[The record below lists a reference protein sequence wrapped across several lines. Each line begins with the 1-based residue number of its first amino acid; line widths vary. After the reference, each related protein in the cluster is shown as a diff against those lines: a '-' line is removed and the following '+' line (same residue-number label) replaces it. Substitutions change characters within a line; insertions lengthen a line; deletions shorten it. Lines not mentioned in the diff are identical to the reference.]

1 MKKILQLLL
10 LAISVL
16 ISSTSCSSYP
26 YTEDDDT
33 LGFGPVSES
42 LLLEQGKFK
51 TDDRYDIHNEY
62 AYDEEKERDY

>member
-26 YTEDDDT
+26 YTEEDDT
-33 LGFGPVSES
+33 LGFGPISEE
-42 LLLEQGKFK
+42 LIMEQSEFK
-51 TDDRYDIHNEY
+51 TNDRYDIHEDRSY
-62 AYDEEKERDY
+62 HDDEEDY